1 MPKEEG
7 LQLEY
12 SAIREE
18 IVCLTSSKDQMILM
32 MYSICIAILGLM
44 AFLDAERIVGLMF
57 AVLIPFQAFINSKLF
72 QIARSGAY
80 INVFIE
86 PKINGL
92 KWEQV
97 IHKADNEFNLQYR
110 FNLGNIQFT
119 RNIAKY
125 GASIFAII
133 AVFVFAFDNICI
145 VENTVKM
152 QIDKSFLMLL
162 YFLLCIFVLYLNKK
176 GVNFEKIYNMYI
188 NIFKNQKI

>member
-119 RNIAKY
+119 RKY

>member
-97 IHKADNEFNLQYR
+97 IHKADNEFNL
-110 FNLGNIQFT
+110 GNIQFT